1 MLASSAR
8 PPQFGT
14 QSGSKKID
22 NSRAADRNLIKD
34 KELAKLYQAHQHR
47 LATHTYKDA
56 EMTRFAMMA
65 YPLHNKLKQ
74 GQLNSTTRYP
84 RNLKPGSITWLDI
97 STPWNTLY
105 RRFLCLD
112 VFIDDP
118 TMDLTVDRTTKEG
131 CDNSG
136 TLSPGQALQ
145 LACN

>member
-1 MLASSAR
+1 MIPAFLLYPSFDLGSRPVVQPYHNTTAHDVMLVSSAR

-14 QSGSKKID
+14 QPGSKK
-22 NSRAADRNLIKD
+22 DRNLIKD
-34 KELAKLYQAHQHR
+34 KELAQLYQAHQHR

-56 EMTRFAMMA
+56 EMTGFAMMA

-84 RNLKPGSITWLDI
+84 RNLEAGSITWLDI

-112 VFIDDP
+112 VFMS
-118 TMDLTVDRTTKEG
+118 T
-131 CDNSG
+131 
-136 TLSPGQALQ
+136 
-145 LACN
+145 